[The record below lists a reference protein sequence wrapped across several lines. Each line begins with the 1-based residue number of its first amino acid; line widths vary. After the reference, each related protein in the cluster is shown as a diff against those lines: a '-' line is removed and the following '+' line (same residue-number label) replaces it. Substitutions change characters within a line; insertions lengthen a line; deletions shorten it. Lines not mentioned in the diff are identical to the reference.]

1 MGKGKSFASC
11 CYLQTQTS
19 SILWFHYFSRTVE
32 SLTVP
37 SLFCVADRGRT
48 RANIEYQGEIVGSR
62 LEVSYSDCP
71 ELSHMALPNHKGIW
85 EVVLVHALEENKL
98 GLVSMCQYLTVF
110 DL

>member
-1 MGKGKSFASC
+1 M
-11 CYLQTQTS
+11 
-19 SILWFHYFSRTVE
+19 
-32 SLTVP
+32 TVP

-98 GLVSMCQYLTVF
+98 GLVSTCQYLTVF